1 MGIDPT
7 PLWANI
13 FLYTYEN
20 KYMSE
25 LILND
30 KVKERHFQ
38 ATQRFIDDL
47 GTLND
52 GGVFNDVYKDIYLP
66 ELKLKAEYAGK
77 NATFLNLDIMVKDEA
92 FLYKLFDKRDAFPFF
107 IICMPCNDSNISK
120 SIFYSALVREFIR
133 LACRSLLY
141 KEFN

>member
-7 PLWANI
+7 PLCANI

-25 LILND
+25 LISND

-47 GTLND
+47 GTLSD

-66 ELKLKAEYAGK
+66 ELKLKAEHSGK
-77 NATFLNLDIMVKDEA
+77 NATFLNLNIIVKDGA
-92 FLYKLFDKRDAFPFF
+92 FLYKIFDKRNAFPFF
-107 IICMPCNDSNISK
+107 IVLIPCNDSNISK

-133 LACRSLLY
+133 LALICLLY